1 MPTAIAASVRNFIID
16 QTPWLIFL
24 RSAYE
29 AGGSNAPTVVDPSR
43 LPLLLRRFR
52 LAYGG
57 FQDQPGDLVRLGYQR
72 QVTRLHFDGL
82 GAHALGH
89 EAFEI
94 GIDRPVFRRNGIETR
109 LRPPGRMR
117 RLAREQSLVERLL
130 DRIKD
135 LRLRFRQVAGEIAQE
150 RSPAEASFLAG
161 EDNPRGRR

>member
-1 MPTAIAASVRNFIID
+1 MAPCSFRAVD
-16 QTPWLIFL
+16 VL
-24 RSAYE
+24 
-29 AGGSNAPTVVDPSR
+29 GSSG
-43 LPLLLRRFR
+43 LLSC
-52 LAYGG
+52 G
-57 FQDQPGDLVRLGYQR
+57 FQDQPRDLVGLRYQR

-117 RLAREQSLVERLL
+117 RLAREQSLLERLL

-150 RSPAEASFLAG
+150 RSLADASFIAAENKPG
-161 EDNPRGRR
+161 GRPWRPNSLPPHPLTLPPLLPPPPPL